1 MTYVLSRL
9 WKQKPMR
16 RPVDPQLA
24 IGLALLGLLVLVAV
38 CAPLIAP
45 YGPWTISGA
54 PYLPPLSDHH
64 LLGTDTLG
72 RDVLSGIIYGAR
84 ISLLVGIAA
93 ALAGICIGTV
103 IGGVAGYF
111 GGIVD
116 DLLMRFTEF
125 LQTMPGFVLALV
137 LLAVMGPSIW
147 SIVLAIALV
156 SWPSIARLMR
166 AEFLSLRSREFIL
179 AATVLGESHL
189 KIVWS
194 HMLPNAVGPIISIA
208 SLKVAAAILTES
220 TISFLGLGDA
230 GQISWGLMIGTSR
243 ALLRTA
249 WWTSV
254 FPGVALFLTVLALT
268 LIADGIGRSLDGRR
282 QSML

>member
-1 MTYVLSRL
+1 MTYILARL

-24 IGLALLGLLVLVAV
+24 TGLGLLGLLVMVAV
-38 CAPLIAP
+38 FAPLIAP
-45 YGPWTISGA
+45 YGPWQISGDA
-54 PYLPPLSDHH
+54 YLPPLSENH

-84 ISLLVGIAA
+84 ISLMVGISA

-116 DLLMRFTEF
+116 DVLMRFTEF

-179 AATVLGESHL
+179 ASTVLGESHF
-189 KIVWS
+189 KIVWT

-230 GQISWGLMIGTSR
+230 AKISWGLMIGTSR

>member
-1 MTYVLSRL
+1 MTDVLSLL
-9 WKQKPMR
+9 WRRKPMR
-16 RPVDPQLA
+16 QPLDFQLLT
-24 IGLALLGLLVLVAV
+24 GLAMLGGLVLMAVA
-38 CAPLIAP
+38 APLLAP
-45 YGPWTISGA
+45 HGPWAISGA
-54 PYLPPLSDHH
+54 PYLPPLSSGH

-84 ISLLVGIAA
+84 ISLLVGMAA

-103 IGGVAGYF
+103 IGGVAGYC
-111 GGIVD
+111 GGVVD
-116 DLLMRFTEF
+116 DILMRFTEF

-147 SIVLAIALV
+147 SVVLAIALV
-156 SWPSIARLMR
+156 SWPSVARLMR

-179 AATVLGESHL
+179 ASRVLGESHF
-189 KIVWS
+189 KVVWS
-194 HMLPNAVGPIISIA
+194 HMLPNAVGPIISVA

-230 GQISWGLMIGTSR
+230 EKMSWGLMIGTSR

>member
-1 MTYVLSRL
+1 MTLALPSL
-9 WKQKPMR
+9 R
-16 RPVDPQLA
+16 RPTLMLRNMDTQLVVGTF
-24 IGLALLGLLVLVAV
+24 ILSVLVTAAV
-38 CAPLIAP
+38 FAPFVAP
-45 YGPWTISGA
+45 YGPWEINGD
-54 PYLPPLSDHH
+54 PYLPPLSPGH

-84 ISLLVGIAA
+84 VSMLVGVAA
-93 ALAGICIGTV
+93 AFAAIVIGTIV
-103 IGGVAGYF
+103 GGIAGYF

-137 LLAVMGPSIW
+137 LLAVFGPSIW
-147 SIVLAIALV
+147 SVVLAIALV
-156 SWPSIARLMR
+156 SWPSVARLMR
-166 AEFLSLRSREFIL
+166 GEFLSLRNREFVL
-179 AATVLGESHL
+179 AARVLGESHF

-194 HMLPNAVGPIISIA
+194 HMLPNAIGPIISIA

-220 TISFLGLGDA
+220 TISFLGLGDSEKM
-230 GQISWGLMIGTSR
+230 SWGLMIGTSR

-254 FPGVALFLTVLALT
+254 FPGVALFLTILALT
-268 LIADGIGRSLDGRR
+268 LIADGVARALDGRR
-282 QSML
+282 QNML

>member
-1 MTYVLSRL
+1 MTYALSSM
-9 WKQKPMR
+9 WKRKPMT
-16 RPVDPQLA
+16 RPIDLQTAVGVF
-24 IGLALLGLLVLVAV
+24 ILGALVLMAIAASLV
-38 CAPLIAP
+38 AP
-45 YGPWTISGA
+45 YSPWAISGA
-54 PYLPPLSDHH
+54 PYLPPLSPGH

-72 RDVLSGIIYGAR
+72 RDVFSGIVYGAQV
-84 ISLLVGIAA
+84 SLLVGMVA

-111 GGIVD
+111 GGVVD
-116 DLLMRFTEF
+116 DVLMRFTEF

-137 LLAVMGPSIW
+137 LLAVMGPSVW
-147 SIVLAIALV
+147 SVVLAIALV
-156 SWPSIARLMR
+156 SWPSVARLMR
-166 AEFLSLRSREFIL
+166 AEFLTLRSREFIL
-179 AATVLGESHL
+179 ASRVLGESHL
-189 KIVWS
+189 KTVWS
-194 HMLPNAVGPIISIA
+194 HMLPNAVGPIISVA

-230 GQISWGLMIGTSR
+230 EKISWGLMIGTSR

-254 FPGVALFLTVLALT
+254 FPGIALFLTVLALT